1 MQTGKAI
8 TSFLGALWYGKE
20 LAKVEG
26 WKNAQLWGSL
36 LTALIA
42 LAAATGFDLGL
53 TDTEIA
59 AGAAFLAA
67 LANAV
72 ITAVTSKR
80 AGLGRRNSSGSDGG
94 MRVPPS
100 GYADAEHADRRP
112 ESGDSIRGHPFDRRQ
127 AIRPVPFPL

>member
-8 TSFLGALWYGKE
+8 TSFLGAIWYGKE

-36 LTALIA
+36 LTALAA
-42 LAAATGFDLGL
+42 LAAAFGFDLNLSDEAIGW
-53 TDTEIA
+53 
-59 AGAAFLAA
+59 GAAFAVA
-67 LANAV
+67 IANAV

-94 MRVPPS
+94 LRVPPS
-100 GYADAEHADRRP
+100 GYADAGRIDRRP
-112 ESGDSIRGHPFDRRQ
+112 APDDPIRGPPPHRSEV
-127 AIRPVPFPL
+127 IHPVPFPM